1 VNEKLNDV
9 PITSDAQNEDEFED
23 PDELNELLSEST
35 DPPAKTPDSDQP
47 INPAATEDKSY

>member
-1 VNEKLNDV
+1 MNEKLNDV